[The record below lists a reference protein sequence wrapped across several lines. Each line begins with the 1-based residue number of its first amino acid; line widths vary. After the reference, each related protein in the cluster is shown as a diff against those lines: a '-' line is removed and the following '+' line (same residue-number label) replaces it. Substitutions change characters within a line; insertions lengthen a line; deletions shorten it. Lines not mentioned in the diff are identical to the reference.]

1 MAATSTDESRRVT
14 RNEPV
19 SVSFDTADGVQIFDI
34 RELTWRKRNDLG
46 ELVLH
51 TYQEAVNKLMEPDA
65 GATRVDVA
73 LIESLI
79 DYQGILA
86 VAFPNVDP
94 QKFDLLTF
102 SQMTSLAAEALKI
115 NGFERMVHLVDP
127 KESPLPTGESE
138 TPTDDETDDGQK
150 TDSATSSG

>member
-1 MAATSTDESRRVT
+1 
-14 RNEPV
+14 V
-19 SVSFDTADGVQIFDI
+19 SLDTADGVLVIEV
-34 RELTWRKRNDLG
+34 RELPWRKRNDLG

-51 TYQEAVNKLMEPDA
+51 TYQDAVNRLIEPD
-65 GATRVDVA
+65 GSATRVDVG

-86 VAFPNVDP
+86 IAFPGLEPDY
-94 QKFDLLTF
+94 FDALTF

-115 NGFERMVHLVDP
+115 NGFDRMVHLVDP
-127 KESPLPTGESE
+127 KESPPPTGENE
-138 TPTDDETDDGQK
+138 APTDDPTDDGQK